1 MSWFFA
7 FSSVGVALTMI
18 MAAFRRTL
26 GLRWIEWL
34 GGIAIVSLIA
44 GLLVRYGAL
53 PREEKDE
60 KDEPQIAQADAGK
73 NIY

>member
-1 MSWFFA
+1 MNWFFA

-34 GGIAIVSLIA
+34 GGLAIVGVIA
-44 GLLVRYGAL
+44 GLLIRHA
-53 PREEKDE
+53 REEKTNPRE
-60 KDEPQIAQADAGK
+60 QNAPQADAETCG
-73 NIY
+73 